1 MEVKDGATPTIEPR
15 WMCTKLCSYKT
26 LFRSLVYTA
35 NKIKHVNVNR
45 EKLDSK
51 WGETWTGVSNEQP
64 LNPMVHHFSFHIN
77 PDGGSNPSVVAKG
90 LLI

>member
-1 MEVKDGATPTIEPR
+1 MEQLPPLNQGGCVQNFVAI
-15 WMCTKLCSYKT
+15 KLS
-26 LFRSLVYTA
+26 FPRSLVYTA

>member
-1 MEVKDGATPTIEPR
+1 MEQLPPLNQGGCVQNFVTI
-15 WMCTKLCSYKT
+15 KLSLHC
-26 LFRSLVYTA
+26 SLVYTV
-35 NKIKHVNVNR
+35 NKIKHVNR

-51 WGETWTGVSNEQP
+51 WGETWTGVSNGQP